1 MDTCPMDVQ
10 LMNYESQAPPDETQ
24 ADEGVF
30 PDLSANPEEPADAP
44 KAEEPA
50 NAPKAEEPADT
61 SKAEEPADTSK
72 AEESSADHPAL
83 WHNLVIDVWP
93 GISRLHSY
101 Y

>member
-1 MDTCPMDVQ
+1 MDVQ

-61 SKAEEPADTSK
+61 SKAEE
-72 AEESSADHPAL
+72 SSADHPAL